1 MALRTE
7 AFLLTYCLK
16 ERSTHYLSSRNEP
29 TATRQGGWKGIG
41 RKRQKEKQPQGEVR
55 KASFWG
61 GLFCLE
67 LVKHNYKDVA
77 GVLPLK
83 FSKENDC
90 WINRPQNA
98 TLWQT
103 EGAWPMTLCMKVQRD
118 VPLYTSLSSPALI
131 SPPLLHLIQA
141 KREREKGKKSE
152 IHVIHFASHLSLS
165 LIRLGGRAVS

>member
-1 MALRTE
+1 MSRWTE
-7 AFLLTYCLK
+7 AFLLSNCLK
-16 ERSTHYLSSRNEP
+16 EHSAHYLSSRNEP
-29 TATRQGGWKGIG
+29 TATRQGGWKGTG
-41 RKRQKEKQPQGEVR
+41 HKRQKEKQPWGEAR

-103 EGAWPMTLCMKVQRD
+103 EGAWPMTLSMKVQRD
-118 VPLYTSLSSPALI
+118 VLLYTTLSSPRPNFTPFA
-131 SPPLLHLIQA
+131 PPHSSK
-141 KREREKGKKSE
+141 KRERRRKKTE
-152 IHVIHFASHLSLS
+152 
-165 LIRLGGRAVS
+165 

>member
-1 MALRTE
+1 MPLRTE
-7 AFLLTYCLK
+7 AFRRSGCLK
-16 ERSTHYLSSRNEP
+16 ERSTHYLSSCNEP
-29 TATRQGGWKGIG
+29 TATRQGGWKETG
-41 RKRQKEKQPQGEVR
+41 RERQKEKQPQGEAR

-90 WINRPQNA
+90 WINRPQNT

-103 EGAWPMTLCMKVQRD
+103 EGAWPMTLSMKVQRD
-118 VPLYTSLSSPALI
+118 VPLFTTLSSPAPI

-141 KREREKGKKSE
+141 KRERERREKRVKFMSF
-152 IHVIHFASHLSLS
+152 ILLLISLS
-165 LIRLGGRAVS
+165 LL